1 MDSQATQ
8 KATYDAHIKFR
19 EFYPGE
25 RALVR
30 DLIKKQTWWPG
41 SMAERGEPK
50 SYVVAL
56 KDGRVWKRQLDH
68 IKRNTMDSVLFGD
81 WRGITEPVPK
91 HCPKPCLTIN
101 YGCRYSFTWEA
112 AHEHASHAAGWFWNF
127 SSVGEWEYILI
138 SKRPHLK
145 WSGKWS
151 GFHCASLVECSRRWT
166 DW

>member
-30 DLIKKQTWWPG
+30 DLRKKQTWWPG
-41 SMAERGEPK
+41 SMAERSVPK

-68 IKRNTMDSVLFGD
+68 IKRNTMDSVVSS
-81 WRGITEPVPK
+81 GIDEESQNLSQNTVPN
-91 HCPKPCLTIN
+91 P
-101 YGCRYSFTWEA
+101 A
-112 AHEHASHAAGWFWNF
+112 
-127 SSVGEWEYILI
+127 
-138 SKRPHLK
+138 
-145 WSGKWS
+145 
-151 GFHCASLVECSRRWT
+151 
-166 DW
+166 